1 MTAEETK
8 AQILQAA
15 AAIFARDGFAGA
27 HVAEIAE
34 EAEVNVALIYRYF
47 DSKEGLL
54 HALLEGLSQ
63 AGRHRRHQLFDGQP
77 IPTTAEQLDKI
88 QRHDWEELH
97 PYRDILKIVLF
108 ESIKGED
115 PESTL
120 MQIFDEDVL
129 RRFPPEAVE
138 QRDDE
143 AVQLKLAAFFFGFMP
158 FINFLIFSERWARH
172 MGLDPEQVQD
182 AFFSVNRELY
192 IENIIA
198 RLNSFREAKGKEK
211 DDTA

>member
-15 AAIFARDGFAGA
+15 ATIFARDGFAGA

-34 EAEVNVALIYRYF
+34 EAGVNVALIYRYF
-47 DSKEGLL
+47 GSKEGLL
-54 HALLEGLSQ
+54 KTLLAALSQ
-63 AGRHRRHQLFDGQP
+63 AGRERRHELFDGEP
-77 IPTTAEQLDKI
+77 IPTTAEQLDKV
-88 QRHDWEELH
+88 QRHDWEELY

-120 MQIFDEDVL
+120 MQIFDEGVL
-129 RRFPPEAVE
+129 RRFPPDALER
-138 QRDDE
+138 RDDE
-143 AVQLKLAAFFFGFMP
+143 AVQLKLAAFFFGFIP

-172 MGLDPEQVQD
+172 MGLDPKQVEE
-182 AFFSVNRELY
+182 AFFAVNRELY
-192 IENIIA
+192 IDDIVA
-198 RLNSFREAKGKEK
+198 RLNRIRA
-211 DDTA
+211 